1 MGNLVQAAESH
12 YKSLMDKYALGLN
25 SCIVSYHPD
34 LDKFL
39 GSVEQYERALAQF
52 NVVQNIKAQ
61 MVSDSEIPESPV
73 NEG

>member
-1 MGNLVQAAESH
+1 MGS
-12 YKSLMDKYALGLN
+12 D
-25 SCIVSYHPD
+25 HPD

-39 GSVEQYERALAQF
+39 GSVEQYEHALAQF

-61 MVSDSEIPESPV
+61 MVSDPEVSESPV